1 MTEMEKKKGAKMK
14 SLIAKALGINQDWKL
29 NADGQLDVS
38 AEERERIVAEY
49 GADFLSK
56 FEKLLSGD
64 SAETENSKHQSKIDM
79 SKQVKLALVCAMLS
93 TESLEASEDGSVT
106 LNQDQLNA
114 IEAGL
119 KKLEDENRTA
129 VSDLASANTAKAA
142 ADKSLADAIT
152 ALDQLDD
159 TVKGATDITGKI
171 EAVRAVLAK
180 KPGAPASGVQSESD
194 TQKIVI
200 EGADEITEYAKTFL

>member
-1 MTEMEKKKGAKMK
+1 MK
-14 SLIAKALGINQDWKL
+14 SLIAKALGISQDWKL
-29 NADGQLDVS
+29 NQEGHLDVS
-38 AEERERIVAEY
+38 AEERERIIAEF
-49 GADFLSK
+49 GAEFLTK

-64 SAETENSKHQSKIDM
+64 SGETDHRNHQSQTDM
-79 SKQVKLALVCAMLS
+79 SKQLKLALVCAILS

-119 KKLEDENRTA
+119 KKLGDENRTA
-129 VSDLASANTAKAA
+129 LSDLASANTAKAA
-142 ADKSLADAIT
+142 ADKTLSDAIA
-152 ALDQLDD
+152 ALDQLDN
-159 TVKGATDITGKI
+159 TVKDAADITAKI

-180 KPGAPASGVQSESD
+180 KPGAQPSGVQGESD

-200 EGADEITEYAKTFL
+200 EGADEITEYAKSMI